1 MKTAVVYYSLEGSTR
16 IAAQALSERL
26 GADIYELKEKKPRK
40 RTPMMFMSGGF
51 AAVFGLKSR
60 LQETYAERMGAYE
73 RICIG
78 TPIWASRPVPAVN
91 TFVKAFDPAGKQVLL
106 VTVQADPNPQAS
118 EKGLEKLFAAIR
130 KKGGALLPVL
140 GLHGEAPGKTAS
152 KEHIEAQLDQKLQKS
167 LQNS

>member
-1 MKTAVVYYSLEGSTR
+1 MKTAVVYYSLDGSTR
-16 IAAQALSERL
+16 AAAQALATRL
-26 GADIYELKEKKPRK
+26 GADIYELKEKKARSK
-40 RTPMMFMSGGF
+40 TPMMFMSGGF

-60 LQETYAERMGAYE
+60 LQETYANHIGAYE

-106 VTVQADPNPQAS
+106 VTVQADPNPQPS
-118 EKGLEKLFAAIR
+118 EKGLEKIFAAIR

-140 GLHGEAPGKTAS
+140 QLHGEAPGKTAS
-152 KEHIEAQLDQKLQKS
+152 KEHIEVQLDQKLKQS
-167 LQNS
+167 LQDG